1 MGFVSAL
8 HMQHH
13 LILALEGQAQKEGK
27 KPWAIGG
34 AGHSTSMKL
43 APSGWPRGPLVP
55 RAFAPCVLSVRRA
68 PALEASS
75 GLGPA
80 WPIEAVG
87 ARGTSLWQP
96 IAATAQAPV
105 ESQTDDCEARGGRPQ
120 IPASQDG
127 RHAASRRAR
136 RGRRSLRV
144 VVQCSTWYSMLAWR
158 AAGRQGR
165 GRCSVM
171 AKGKHGIPGHGGDGW
186 IT

>member
-1 MGFVSAL
+1 
-8 HMQHH
+8 
-13 LILALEGQAQKEGK
+13 
-27 KPWAIGG
+27 
-34 AGHSTSMKL
+34 MKL

-55 RAFAPCVLSVRRA
+55 RALCLRALCLECPPCPCIGS
-68 PALEASS
+68 SS

-120 IPASQDG
+120 IPASQVG
-127 RHAASRRAR
+127 RHVASRRAR

-171 AKGKHGIPGHGGDGW
+171 AKGRHGIPGHGGDGW
-186 IT
+186 IK